1 MNERNVMEWPKR
13 ARTAKFE
20 NGILILDS
28 EKHFNV
34 SELTMEIM
42 EHLASYN
49 LVGLHIKNYP
59 VTDGMLTPFI
69 GHKNII
75 NFGVEYGDITDNCL
89 TTFIN
94 MPKLRI
100 LLLDGNLSI
109 KGISLSALKEC
120 KLELLSL
127 NNTSISD
134 DGLMQAASILKL
146 THIQIDH
153 TDVTYDGLM
162 SITDNSK
169 IVPVALEQFTKEQME
184 HFFNIQRQKAKK
196 SIVLNEQDVEE
207 CHVVLSAFFKEMT
220 VWEQYV
226 DKVGFE
232 DKEVMPRL
240 MAILEKY
247 VSEKPRL
254 GFRPLGLSYSS
265 KGTYID
271 EHFLD
276 AEQITRNKLCIYTKD
291 KNTGFERRFLIKRV
305 AKSWEIHAVQMRL
318 DNWQRIGL

>member
-59 VTDGMLTPFI
+59 
-69 GHKNII
+69 
-75 NFGVEYGDITDNCL
+75 
-89 TTFIN
+89 
-94 MPKLRI
+94 
-100 LLLDGNLSI
+100 
-109 KGISLSALKEC
+109 
-120 KLELLSL
+120 
-127 NNTSISD
+127 NTSISD

-207 CHVVLSAFFKEMT
+207 
-220 VWEQYV
+220 
-226 DKVGFE
+226 
-232 DKEVMPRL
+232 
-240 MAILEKY
+240 
-247 VSEKPRL
+247 
-254 GFRPLGLSYSS
+254 
-265 KGTYID
+265 
-271 EHFLD
+271 
-276 AEQITRNKLCIYTKD
+276 
-291 KNTGFERRFLIKRV
+291 
-305 AKSWEIHAVQMRL
+305 
-318 DNWQRIGL
+318 